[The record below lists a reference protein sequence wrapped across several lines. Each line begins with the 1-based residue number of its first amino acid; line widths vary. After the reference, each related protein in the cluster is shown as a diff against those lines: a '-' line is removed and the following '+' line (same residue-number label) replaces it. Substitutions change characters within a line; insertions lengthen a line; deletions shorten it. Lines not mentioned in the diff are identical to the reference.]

1 MGQKAAN
8 WLSKTMEER
17 DRQIDTIAEMLT
29 DHPDVFCEEAS
40 GGMGGGGMAGNIS
53 KPSPASPPKRTADA
67 PTQAGAEPIDA
78 ASDKPLT
85 PADINK
91 QADQMGG
98 TEGASDV
105 MADQM
110 KVQQEMEKQQ
120 EVERQKM
127 LKPQFDQLN
136 AAMTGLQ
143 QGVLQG
149 KQQTAAGGDQFT
161 SLEKEMTGLNTLLG
175 GLQKQL

>member
-1 MGQKAAN
+1 MKPN
-8 WLSKTMEER
+8 
-17 DRQIDTIAEMLT
+17 QIRLIAEMLT

-40 GGMGGGGMAGNIS
+40 GGMAGGGMAGSMS
-53 KPSPASPPKRTADA
+53 KPAPASPSPAQPPKRTADA
-67 PTQAGAEPIDA
+67 PTQMGAEEPIDA
-78 ASDKPLT
+78 ASEKPLT
-85 PADINK
+85 PADIQK
-91 QADQMGG
+91 EAGQMGG
-98 TEGASDV
+98 TQAATDV
-105 MADQM
+105 VADQM

-120 EVERQKM
+120 ELERQKM

-149 KQQTAAGGDQFT
+149 KQQASAGGEQFGN
-161 SLEKEMTGLNTLLG
+161 LEKEMTSLNTLLG